1 MTATGTSVGRKVLVH
16 RVDDGREISLVWSE
30 PADRL
35 TVEVFD
41 TVAGSGYE
49 LDVSGREA
57 YSVLARPD
65 AYAAAAGLRVPARP
79 LPRIPFRG
87 TDAHLPLRRA
97 A

>member
-1 MTATGTSVGRKVLVH
+1 MTTTATSDGRKVLVH
-16 RVDDGREISLVWSE
+16 RVEDGREISLAWSE
-30 PADRL
+30 SADRL

-49 LDVSGREA
+49 LEVSGREA
-57 YSVLARPD
+57 YSVFANPE
-65 AYAAAAGLRVPARP
+65 AYAVAAGVHVPVRP

-87 TDAHLPLRRA
+87 AAEHRPLRNA

>member
-1 MTATGTSVGRKVLVH
+1 MTTTAASDGRKMLVQ

-57 YSVLARPD
+57 YSVFANPD

-87 TDAHLPLRRA
+87 TDERRPLRRA

>member
-1 MTATGTSVGRKVLVH
+1 MTATATSVGRKVLVQ

-57 YSVLARPD
+57 YSVFANPD
-65 AYAAAAGLRVPARP
+65 AYAVAAGLRIPARP

-87 TDAHLPLRRA
+87 TDEHGPLRRA

>member
-1 MTATGTSVGRKVLVH
+1 MTATATSVGRKVLVH
-16 RVDDGREISLVWSE
+16 RVDDGREISLAWSE

-41 TVAGSGYE
+41 AVAGSGYE
-49 LDVSGREA
+49 LEVSGREA
-57 YSVLARPD
+57 YAVFANHG
-65 AYAAAAGLRVPARP
+65 YAAAAGLRVPARP

-87 TDAHLPLRRA
+87 TDERRPLRRA

>member
-1 MTATGTSVGRKVLVH
+1 MTTTATSNGRKVLVH
-16 RVDDGREISLVWSE
+16 RVDDGREISLAWSE
-30 PADRL
+30 PTDRL

-49 LDVSGREA
+49 LEVSAREA
-57 YSVLARPD
+57 YSVFANPT

-87 TDAHLPLRRA
+87 TGERHSLRSA